1 MSGKIDLLQGTLDL
15 LILKTLSWG
24 PAHGYAIARW
34 IEETTDDVMAVEE
47 GALYPA
53 LARLLKRGWIQ
64 AEWQRSDLNKDI
76 KVYEL
81 TVSGRAELKKRTADW
96 AALTT
101 AMDKVLKAR

>member
-1 MSGKIDLLQGTLDL
+1 MGSIPQGTLDL
-15 LILKTLSWG
+15 LILRTLARG
-24 PAHGYAIARW
+24 ARHGYAIARW

-53 LARLLKRGWIQ
+53 LARLQKRGWIQ
-64 AEWQRSDLNKDI
+64 AEWQRSELKKDI

-96 AALTT
+96 AALTA

>member
-1 MSGKIDLLQGTLDL
+1 MGSIPQGTLDL
-15 LILKTLSWG
+15 LILRTLARG
-24 PAHGYAIARW
+24 ARHGYAIARW

>member
-1 MSGKIDLLQGTLDL
+1 MGSIPQGTLDL
-15 LILKTLSWG
+15 LILRTLARG
-24 PAHGYAIARW
+24 ARHGYAIARW

-101 AMDKVLKAR
+101 AMEKVLKAR

>member
-1 MSGKIDLLQGTLDL
+1 MGSIPQDTLDL
-15 LILKTLSWG
+15 LILRTLSRG
-24 PAHGYAIARW
+24 ARHGYAIARW

-96 AALTT
+96 AALTA
-101 AMDKVLKAR
+101 AMAKVLKAR

>member
-1 MSGKIDLLQGTLDL
+1 LGSIPQGTLDL
-15 LILKTLSWG
+15 LILRTLARG
-24 PAHGYAIARW
+24 ARHGYAIARW

-81 TVSGRAELKKRTADW
+81 TAAGRVELKKRTADW

-101 AMDKVLKAR
+101 AMDKVLNAR

>member
-1 MSGKIDLLQGTLDL
+1 MGSIPQGTLDL
-15 LILKTLSWG
+15 LILRTLARG
-24 PAHGYAIARW
+24 ARHGYAIARW
-34 IEETTDDVMAVEE
+34 IEDTTDDVMGVEE

-96 AALTT
+96 AAMTA
-101 AMDKVLKAR
+101 AMDKVLKARS

>member
-1 MSGKIDLLQGTLDL
+1 MGSIPQGTLDL
-15 LILKTLSWG
+15 LILRTLARG
-24 PAHGYAIARW
+24 ARHGYAIARW
-34 IEETTDDVMAVEE
+34 IEDTTDDVLGVEE

-81 TVSGRAELKKRTADW
+81 TASGRTELKKRTADW
-96 AALTT
+96 AALTA
-101 AMDKVLKAR
+101 AMEKVLKAR

>member
-1 MSGKIDLLQGTLDL
+1 MGSIPQGTLDL
-15 LILKTLSWG
+15 LILRTLSRG
-24 PAHGYAIARW
+24 ARHGYAIARW

-96 AALTT
+96 AALTA
-101 AMDKVLKAR
+101 AMAKVLKAR

>member
-1 MSGKIDLLQGTLDL
+1 MGSIPQGTLDL
-15 LILKTLSWG
+15 LILRTLARG
-24 PAHGYAIARW
+24 ARHGYAIARW
-34 IEETTDDVMAVEE
+34 IEETTDDVMGVEE

-53 LARLLKRGWIQ
+53 LARLQKRGWIQ

-96 AALTT
+96 TALTT
-101 AMDKVLKAR
+101 AMEKVLKAR

>member
-1 MSGKIDLLQGTLDL
+1 MGSIPQGTLDL
-15 LILKTLSWG
+15 LILRTLARG
-24 PAHGYAIARW
+24 ARHGYALAHLV
-34 IEETTDDVMAVEE
+34 EDTTDDVVAVDE

-53 LARLLKRGWIQ
+53 LARMFKRGWIQ

-81 TVSGRAELKKRTADW
+81 TITGRAELKKRTADW

>member
-1 MSGKIDLLQGTLDL
+1 MGSIPQGTLDL
-15 LILKTLSWG
+15 LILRTLARG
-24 PAHGYAIARW
+24 ARHGYAIARW

-81 TVSGRAELKKRTADW
+81 TLSGRAELKKRTADW

>member
-1 MSGKIDLLQGTLDL
+1 MLAPLDLLQGTLDL
-15 LILKTLSWG
+15 LVLRTLAQG
-24 PAHGYAIARW
+24 PMHGYTVARL
-34 IEETTDDVMAVEE
+34 IKERSKHVFLVEE

-81 TVSGRAELKKRTADW
+81 TISGRAELKKRTADW

>member
-1 MSGKIDLLQGTLDL
+1 MGSIPQGTLDL
-15 LILKTLSWG
+15 LILRTLARG
-24 PAHGYAIARW
+24 ARHGYAIARW
-34 IEETTDDVMAVEE
+34 IEDTTDDVMAVEE

-81 TVSGRAELKKRTADW
+81 TITGRAELKKRTADW

>member
-1 MSGKIDLLQGTLDL
+1 MGSIPQGTLDL
-15 LILKTLSWG
+15 LILRTLAKG
-24 PAHGYAIARW
+24 ARHGYGIARW
-34 IEETTDDVMAVEE
+34 IEETTDDAMAVEE

-81 TVSGRAELKKRTADW
+81 TISGRAELKKRIADW
-96 AALTT
+96 ASLTT
-101 AMDKVLKAR
+101 AMNKVLKSR

>member
-1 MSGKIDLLQGTLDL
+1 MADATELQHGTLDAL
-15 LILKTLSWG
+15 VLKTLAWG
-24 PAHGYAIARW
+24 PRHGYAIARW

-81 TVSGRAELKKRTADW
+81 TISGRAELKKRTADW

>member
-1 MSGKIDLLQGTLDL
+1 MGSIPQGTLDL
-15 LILKTLSWG
+15 LILRTLARG
-24 PAHGYAIARW
+24 ARHGYAIARW

-81 TVSGRAELKKRTADW
+81 TVTGRAELKKRTADW

-101 AMDKVLKAR
+101 AMEKVLKAR

>member
-1 MSGKIDLLQGTLDL
+1 MGSIPQGTLDL
-15 LILKTLSWG
+15 LILRTLAHG
-24 PAHGYAIARW
+24 ARHGYAIARW

-53 LARLLKRGWIQ
+53 LARLLKRGWIH

-76 KVYEL
+76 KVYDL

>member
-1 MSGKIDLLQGTLDL
+1 MGSIPQGTLDL
-15 LILKTLSWG
+15 LILRTLARG
-24 PAHGYAIARW
+24 ARHGYAIARW

-81 TVSGRAELKKRTADW
+81 TISGRAELKKRTADW